1 MSKSSFSKTLLAGII
16 GASVAILF
24 APKPGKEL
32 RHDVKNELDELKEK
46 GKEKAILLVDDLKQS
61 YHESEEELNSHPT
74 VHLTPT
80 AHVDEGYIPS
90 TIEKEEEWLNQV
102 GEQQGVL
109 EKYPDGAFGNPTGL
123 LNDVPKDPLVDPIDV
138 YDRYPFNNSEDN

>member
-1 MSKSSFSKTLLAGII
+1 MSKNSFSKTLLAGIV
-16 GASVAILF
+16 GASVALLF

-61 YHESEEELNSHPT
+61 YHESEEELNSHST
-74 VHLTPT
+74 VPSTPT

-90 TIEKEEEWLNQV
+90 TVEKGEEWLDQV
-102 GEQQGVL
+102 GEQQDAL
-109 EKYPDGAFGNPTGL
+109 ESYPDAVSVNPTGL

>member
-1 MSKSSFSKTLLAGII
+1 MNFSLGITSLTATVAASI
-16 GASVAILF
+16 GEL
-24 APKPGKEL
+24 GKFFPN
-32 RHDVKNELDELKEK
+32 V
-46 GKEKAILLVDDLKQS
+46 
-61 YHESEEELNSHPT
+61 
-74 VHLTPT
+74 
-80 AHVDEGYIPS
+80 S